1 MPLGDEKNKH
11 CEPFNFIEIPDVGL
25 FRIVPSLTVK
35 NATNEEIEYRLEH
48 VIATL
53 LDDVLFGYHQTTNYT
68 TRQNINYILEQQT
81 VKHWRLGSCDFER
94 FFHYKYENENG
105 LLGPL
110 LAIPQLFDEGYQ
122 WTYNTSSYPW
132 IINLVKPSTTPTCE
146 IRYAVNLR
154 GIERLVDTSEIVN
167 RIYPL
172 GAGEGVNQLRITDIN
187 ANKPYLEDSVSIA
200 KHGLKSYVW
209 IDKSFEDA
217 ATLKANAQGLLTKWS
232 SPRVSYKV
240 SAADLTEITGASIHK
255 LVEGAVVRITDP
267 ELGVIEQ
274 RILSERKPDIT
285 GSPGEIELEIGNL
298 SDDIAT
304 LNAEIQRRQQV
315 NDAYTQGS
323 TNIDSHNYN
332 DNCDSSHPAVIRFYL
347 PNDLVNVNT
356 MSLSY
361 ETDAF
366 RAYSRATDGGGSTT
380 KTTTSGGG
388 TTATSSSGGGV
399 STSTSSGGGTVQSSS
414 AGGDHRHRMFGFV
427 SDMGSTNA
435 PSNFKNFMASAN
447 SSGSAA
453 ASVFMPGVSV
463 DLYTDGSSGNH
474 SHSVSVPNHTHSFS
488 VPNHSHSVSI
498 PNHSHSVTLPDHTH
512 EIQHGIY
519 ELPTKPSAVTVK
531 VDGKAIPGS
540 SITGND
546 IDIVPYL
553 AKDSGGRIQRG
564 TWHEVTLTPNGLGRI
579 NANIISRLFISS
591 HIGGSY

>member
-1 MPLGDEKNKH
+1 
-11 CEPFNFIEIPDVGL
+11 L
-25 FRIVPSLTVK
+25 FRIVPALTVK
-35 NATNEEIEYRLEH
+35 NATNETVEYRLEH

-68 TRQNINYILEQQT
+68 TRQNIDYILDQQT

-132 IINLVKPSTTPTCE
+132 TINLVKPATAPTCE

-172 GAGEGVNQLRITDIN
+172 GAGEGVNQLRITDVN
-187 ANKPYLEDSVSIA
+187 ANKPYLEDSASIA
-200 KHGLKSYVW
+200 KYGLKSYVW

-332 DNCDSSHPAVIRFYL
+332 DNCDGSHPAVIRFYL

-366 RAYSRATDGGGSTT
+366 RAYSRATKSGGSNTIQTT
-380 KTTTSGGG
+380 SASGGG
-388 TTATSSSGGGV
+388 TTVQTTSESGGSTVRSSSE
-399 STSTSSGGGTVQSSS
+399 
-414 AGGDHRHRMFGFV
+414 GGDHSHLMFKSVAGPVEQVADALFYGKTSGGSSLDV
-427 SDMGSTNA
+427 NFNATQSDM
-435 PSNFKNFMASAN
+435 
-447 SSGSAA
+447 
-453 ASVFMPGVSV
+453 
-463 DLYTDGSSGNH
+463 YTYGSSGAH
-474 SHSVSVPNHTHSFS
+474 SHSISFPAHTHTVNVVIPS
-488 VPNHSHSVSI
+488 HSHTVQVNL
-498 PNHSHSVTLPDHTH
+498 PAHSHDV
-512 EIQHGIY
+512 EHGIY

-531 VDGKAIPGS
+531 VDGTTIPGN
-540 SITGND
+540 SIAGND

-553 AKDSGGRIQRG
+553 AKDSDGRVQRG

-579 NANIISRLFISS
+579 NANIISRLFVSS
-591 HIGGSY
+591 HIGGNY